1 MGFQVPLWRAI
12 AVYRVASLCYAA
24 ALVALNSQDYSRWL
38 LAWAVLGVM
47 AVWTAATSYAYRDPR
62 RRTALLLVC
71 DLVVTATLLL
81 STTAVQYP
89 WAMRAGAM
97 PVTATWVA
105 GPVLAWAVHW
115 GRRAGIVSALVLA
128 GCDFALR
135 SERISVALNGAVL
148 LVLAG
153 WLTGH
158 LARLAAEAERAQQRA
173 TEVEAAGR
181 ERERLARDIHDSVLQ
196 VLALVQRRGLEAGGE
211 AAELGRL
218 AGEQEVAL
226 RTLIGAKPVP
236 YLAGQEGQVDLRALL
251 TRESSAT
258 VTVSTPAEPVLL
270 TASAAGETAL
280 AVRAALDNVRRHC
293 SDGTRAW
300 VLVED
305 EGDEVAVTIRDDG
318 PGMTGGRLAEAA
330 AAGRLGV
337 SHAIDGRMRDL
348 GGAARIT
355 STKGEGTLVVLRVP
369 RRGRL
374 P

>member
-47 AVWTAATSYAYRDPR
+47 AVWTAVTSYAYRDPR
-62 RRTALLLVC
+62 RRTALWLVC
-71 DLVVTATLLL
+71 DLVVTAALLL

-89 WAMRAGAM
+89 WAMRLGAM

-115 GRRAGIVSALVLA
+115 GRRAGIVSALILA

-135 SERISVALNGAVL
+135 SERISVAINGAVL

-173 TEVEAAGR
+173 TEIEAAGR

-236 YLAGQEGQVDLRALL
+236 YLGSQEGEVDLRALL
-251 TRESSAT
+251 IRESSAT

-270 TASAAGETAL
+270 TAPAAGETAL
-280 AVRAALDNVRRHC
+280 AVHAALDNVRRHC
-293 SDGTRAW
+293 SAGTRAW

-305 EGDEVAVTIRDDG
+305 EGDEVVVTIRDDG
-318 PGMTGGRLAEAA
+318 PGMNDGRLAEAA

-355 STKGEGTLVVLRVP
+355 STEGEGTLVVLRVP
-369 RRGRL
+369 RRARL

>member
-12 AVYRVASLCYAA
+12 AVFRAASLCYAV
-24 ALVALNSQDYSRWL
+24 ALVALDSQDYSRWL
-38 LAWAVLGVM
+38 WAWALLGVM

-71 DLVVTATLLL
+71 DLAITAGLLL
-81 STTAVQYP
+81 STAAVQYP
-89 WAMRAGAM
+89 WSMRAGAT

-115 GRRAGIVSALVLA
+115 GRRAGVVSALVLA

-153 WLTGH
+153 MLTGH
-158 LARLAAEAERAQQRA
+158 LARLAAEVESAQQRA

-196 VLALVQRRGLEAGGE
+196 VLALVQRRGFDAGGE

-218 AGEQEVAL
+218 AGEQEAAL
-226 RTLIGAKPVP
+226 RTLIGAKPAP
-236 YLAGQEGQVDLRALL
+236 YPAGQEGEVDLRALL
-251 TRESSAT
+251 ARESCAN

-270 TASAAGETAL
+270 MAPTAGETVL

-293 SDGTRAW
+293 SVGTRAW

-318 PGMTGGRLAEAA
+318 PGMTAARLAEAA

-348 GGAARIT
+348 GGRAQIT
-355 STKGEGTLVVLRVP
+355 SAEGEGTLVVLRVP

-374 P
+374 V